1 MSYRWHADL
10 RGQHQRHHLDQT
22 RDARGRARS
31 DASGGPRRDHRPGR
45 ADPGGRAR
53 GPPRGCAVADQRRLH
68 GRSVRT
74 HGRVAG
80 LAPGSCSVPAPSAL
94 PSPPL
99 VSPLAPTLSTAPFR
113 WPDGERLVVF
123 GRGCLADAPELLGAA
138 GYQLLTT
145 PRAATAAPEVV
156 AGAARVHEAPPGRVD
171 EIAAALRPEIEAE
184 LLVALGG
191 GRVIDVAKALA
202 AADPPRRVA
211 AIPTTLSGAEMTAI
225 HRHAADVA
233 SDAPRVRPAI
243 VIADPALSASQPL
256 PELAASA
263 GNALGHAAEGPLTP
277 RANPVATLAALESA
291 RLLALGFAAP
301 SEDPDR
307 DALALGA
314 LLAGYVIGS
323 TGYGLHHILSQ
334 TLVRFAGV
342 GHGTANTILLPH
354 TVRALERRS
363 PDAIA
368 RLGDALGS
376 DAARFASM
384 LARLTG
390 AERLRDAG
398 VGEDALERCADE
410 AVKRPELAFTPPPAT
425 RDELLGVY
433 RAAW

>member
-1 MSYRWHADL
+1 M
-10 RGQHQRHHLDQT
+10 
-22 RDARGRARS
+22 
-31 DASGGPRRDHRPGR
+31 
-45 ADPGGRAR
+45 
-53 GPPRGCAVADQRRLH
+53 
-68 GRSVRT
+68 
-74 HGRVAG
+74 
-80 LAPGSCSVPAPSAL
+80 
-94 PSPPL
+94 
-99 VSPLAPTLSTAPFR
+99 APTATTAPFH
-113 WPDGERLVVF
+113 WQDGERLVVF
-123 GRGCLADAPELLGAA
+123 GRGCLAGAGEILGADY
-138 GYQLLTT
+138 GLLST
-145 PRAATAAPEVV
+145 PRAAAAAPELV
-156 AGAARVHEAPPGRVD
+156 AGAARVHEVPPGRVD